1 MKIFKS
7 ISIVIVFAFFG
18 ITANAQKKNPA
29 TSSKSGPIEMP
40 ANTETQVIPNDEK
53 FNKMISKI
61 NEIIVFKYDKSYKN
75 ADVYIIK
82 DGKETLMYKAK
93 SNDTG
98 VDTKL
103 KARIYNKK
111 IYSPDG
117 KQLLFTYETET
128 AATSLIKFIF
138 NFPEKKSLILDFS
151 KMYESDAYTMGKSET
166 FEKYPIFY
174 YYSFYT
180 NAKNE

>member
-1 MKIFKS
+1 MKIFKF
-7 ISIVIVFAFFG
+7 ISVVIAMVFFG
-18 ITANAQKKNPA
+18 ITANAQKKKPPA
-29 TSSKSGPIEMP
+29 PSKSGPIEMP
-40 ANTETQVIPNDEK
+40 AGTEIQPIPNDEK
-53 FNKMISKI
+53 FKSMIRKI
-61 NEIIVFKYDKSYKN
+61 NETVVFKYDENYKN

-82 DGKETLMYKAK
+82 NGEEILMYKAK
-93 SNDTG
+93 CNANG

-103 KARIYNKK
+103 NARIYNKK
-111 IYSPDG
+111 IYSADG

-128 AATSLIKFIF
+128 AVTSLIKFIF

-151 KMYESDAYTMGKSET
+151 NMYESDSYTIGKSET

-180 NAKNE
+180 NTK